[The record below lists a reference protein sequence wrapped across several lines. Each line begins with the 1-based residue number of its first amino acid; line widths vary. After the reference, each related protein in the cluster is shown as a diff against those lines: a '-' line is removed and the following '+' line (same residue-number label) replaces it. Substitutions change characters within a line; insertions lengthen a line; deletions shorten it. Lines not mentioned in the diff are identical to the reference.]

1 VCLHSQ
7 DIILYYCELA
17 TTNVF
22 IFPPHF
28 STDACYVIFRYIR
41 FLTVALKKFTDSVPT
56 GGTYRYTPI
65 IYTYNNNNN
74 NPVNDLTILCYR
86 SLPPASTI
94 IFLTDALSSA
104 VRERS
109 NHLLILHVKPNA
121 LEMYDT
127 ISMTT
132 GA

>member
-1 VCLHSQ
+1 MFTTRVCYK
-7 DIILYYCELA
+7 IILYCDPMA
-17 TTNVF
+17 HVF
-22 IFPPHF
+22 IFSSHF
-28 STDACYVIFRYIR
+28 SADACIVICMYIR
-41 FLTVALKKFTDSVPT
+41 FSTVALKKFTDSV
-56 GGTYRYTPI
+56 RAAHRCIPI
-65 IYTYNNNNN
+65 IYNN

-86 SLPPASTI
+86 SLQPAFTI
-94 IFLTDALSSA
+94 IFLTDTLSSA

-121 LEMYDT
+121 LEIYDT